1 MVELLPLVRTIQ
13 IHNLEEIE
21 NVLTI
26 HSFYIQPTAV
36 NNLYRLI
43 NDNLSLVELIQTNL
57 STKPFLFT
65 YFLEVGESLPPPFIH
80 EHLIYFLGISPN
92 MEIILVLLGT

>member
-1 MVELLPLVRTIQ
+1 MLNCGHHRNSQLIILCQVMVELLPLVRTIQ

-65 YFLEVGESLPPPFIH
+65 YFPPSSMN
-80 EHLIYFLGISPN
+80 ISY
-92 MEIILVLLGT
+92 IS